1 MASVVLCHSGSTSGC
16 QHWFLLPF
24 ASVVYVTESTSRA
37 GDSTQR
43 SELLG
48 FLSERVSTPSSVL
61 ESPSTLTLLCWL
73 GLSRSSFPHS
83 IPHSAVLYIGSWKP
97 FCDSAGACCCWST
110 VRVLSTRTPCF
121 SSRAAFQPV
130 SPQPVSPQG
139 APPTDVG
146 LCSCSWVKL
155 QMGLVFTVTK
165 SIWMAAHHQAQQ
177 LFPPVWCHL
186 QAQQHTLWPT
196 QDKSLQY
203 PSYSSTSLYDTLSTS
218 FWLHPS
224 NQSFLY
230 HLALQQSVMSKS
242 GYENI
247 VGDRAEN
254 LAKV

>member
-1 MASVVLCHSGSTSGC
+1 MSALIPSSLCISRVCPRVHIKGR
-16 QHWFLLPF
+16 WF
-24 ASVVYVTESTSRA
+24 Y
-37 GDSTQR
+37 
-43 SELLG
+43 SEI
-48 FLSERVSTPSSVL
+48 SAVSTPSSVL

-203 PSYSSTSLYDTLSTS
+203 PSCSSTSLYDTLSTS

-230 HLALQQSVMSKS
+230 HLALQQSVMFKS